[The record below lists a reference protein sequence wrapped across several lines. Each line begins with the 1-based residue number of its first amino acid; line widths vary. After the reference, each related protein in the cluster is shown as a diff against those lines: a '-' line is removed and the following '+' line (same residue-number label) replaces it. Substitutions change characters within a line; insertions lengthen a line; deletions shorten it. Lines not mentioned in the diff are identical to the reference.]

1 MNLEK
6 LFLAQNELDARI
18 EGQHPRAEGESRHPS
33 KVLALLVELGELA
46 NETRCFKFWSF
57 KPASEKAVILE
68 EYVDGIHF
76 LLSLGLEKGVKE
88 FDIES
93 IQLPNLTE
101 QFLGLYNSFS
111 VLAFAFSSGTY
122 SAAVSGYL
130 GLGEMLGFTEDEIES
145 AYFAKNT
152 INHARQ
158 EEWY

>member
-1 MNLEK
+1 MNLDK
-6 LFLAQNELDARI
+6 LFLAQKELDARI
-18 EGQHPRAEGESRHPS
+18 EEQHPRADGEIRNPA

-57 KPASEKAVILE
+57 KPASEKKVILE
-68 EYVDGIHF
+68 EFVDGIHF
-76 LLSLGLEKGVKE
+76 LLSLGLEMEVKE

-93 IQLPNLTE
+93 IQLPSLTE

-111 VLAFAFSSGTY
+111 VLSFAFSSSTY
-122 SAAVSGYL
+122 SAAFSGYL
-130 GLGEMLGFTEDEIES
+130 GLGEMLGFTWDEIEA
-145 AYFAKNT
+145 AYYAKNT